1 MRPSLRARLLG
12 ITAGV
17 LAIGLG
23 LAGFVLDRSFSA
35 SVKAG
40 VREQLQ
46 LIVFA
51 LIGAA
56 DETEDASL
64 EFPEGRLEPRLERP
78 GSGLYARVW
87 DEGGTLIWSSPSLSI
102 GSRASNIKKPSLDM
116 SKLRPGVLLFK
127 TPGRDFQVLYPVIWE
142 STGERR
148 FIFEVRIDGTAY
160 RAQTASFRRNLMFGL
175 GAVVVLLMVV
185 QGIAIAWSL
194 RPVGVMANRVR
205 AVEAGQRDKMGEDYP
220 PELKGLAANIDRFID
235 HEAGSRER
243 YQKAMEDLAHS
254 LKTPIAVLRNALHG
268 TDRLLSEQI
277 DRMETIVAHQ
287 LSRARAARP
296 ALLSRPVAIKPIC
309 EQLVRAL
316 DKAYVD
322 KGMRAH
328 VDMADD
334 ATTRCDER
342 DLMEML
348 GNLLENAYKY
358 GRSVVRVSATRNDH
372 ATIFVE
378 DDGPGIP
385 PELRDEL
392 GARGAR
398 LDEAVDGHGIGLA
411 VVMDLS
417 RSYGGRVQIADSD
430 LGGAKLVLELP

>member
-1 MRPSLRARLLG
+1 MRLSLRARLLG

-23 LAGFVLDRSFSA
+23 LAGFVLDRSFSDSVNA
-35 SVKAG
+35 SVH
-40 VREQLQ
+40 EQLK
-46 LIVFA
+46 LVVFA

-56 DETEDASL
+56 NETDDASL

-87 DEGGTLIWSSPSLSI
+87 DESGTLIWSSPSLSI
-102 GSRASNIKKPSLDM
+102 GARASPKKPKLDL
-116 SKLRPGVLLFK
+116 SKLKPGVLVFK
-127 TPGRDFQVLYPVIWE
+127 TPGHDFQALYPVIWE

-148 FIFEVRIDGTAY
+148 FIFEVLIDGASY
-160 RAQTASFRRNLMFGL
+160 RAETASFRRSLTIGL

-185 QGIAIAWSL
+185 QGAAVAWSL
-194 RPVGVMANRVR
+194 RPVGVMASRVR
-205 AVEAGQRDKMGEDYP
+205 AVEAGERERMGDEYP
-220 PELKGLAANIDRFID
+220 AELRGLAENIDRFID
-235 HEAGSRER
+235 HESGSRQR

-296 ALLSRPVAIKPIC
+296 ALLSRPVPLKPIC
-309 EQLVRAL
+309 EQLLRAL
-316 DKAYVD
+316 DKAYFD
-322 KGMRAH
+322 KGVRSQLD
-328 VDMADD
+328 VADD
-334 ATTRCDER
+334 ASIRCDER

-358 GRSVVRVSATRNDH
+358 GRSRVRVSATRGVR
-372 ATIFVE
+372 TRILVE
-378 DDGPGIP
+378 DDGSGIP
-385 PELRDEL
+385 RDMRDEL

-411 VVMDLS
+411 VVMDLAG
-417 RSYGGRVQIADSD
+417 SYGGEVAIEDSD